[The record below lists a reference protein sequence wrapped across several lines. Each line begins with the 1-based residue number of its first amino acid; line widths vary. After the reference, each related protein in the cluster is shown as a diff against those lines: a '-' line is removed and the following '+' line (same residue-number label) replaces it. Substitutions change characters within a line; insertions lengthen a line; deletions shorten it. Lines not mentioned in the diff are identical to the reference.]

1 MNQNASRSTV
11 RVVRL
16 ADLDDLHRPPPVT
29 VAQPAT
35 ECRET
40 SPEEAAHVSSNDSVA
55 SSTGWW
61 ASSSGEADASRV
73 MQPIGSTLPGAL
85 SELGEQ
91 GAHAHARAVQDGV
104 AQSRAAGD
112 APWPDADAHEP
123 AREVPRLP
131 PGEVLKI
138 GVHVDARVQ
147 DYARLWWGHALVM
160 VLSLGLAWP
169 WVMSRRERF
178 FLRHTRVASHRLDFR
193 LPTVV
198 LWPRYATLLALW
210 VGVLGAM
217 SGSLW
222 AGMLGLSLGCAV
234 WPLMAYLK
242 TNQRVASLTWAGR
255 RLWFDGTWQGMS
267 RVMLLPVGL
276 AVAAIWAA
284 GLAWQARSLAGAGV
298 FGVLAVAWLLCAP
311 RAVWTYYRYRQ
322 EHLRL
327 GPLRLQWK
335 ARLGDVVQLF
345 GRAIAVGLLAGVLA
359 AGAVCMGVAGWLA
372 WRQAPVASIPLA
384 VWGAVSLPVLAVTA
398 LVVRAYVHALMINL
412 VWSHTG
418 NRHLRFRARVPVA
431 RYVRLSL
438 RHALLTVLTL
448 GWRHPAAAV
457 ALRGLLLRSVKVSSR
472 VDPET
477 LLAYWSRR
485 QGEAPP
491 TMFPSVAV
499 SQGDDDLSRMPT
511 QLSVAHRHAPPA

>member
-1 MNQNASRSTV
+1 MNSNATRSTA

-16 ADLDDLHRPPPVT
+16 ADLDDLHRPPPAAA
-29 VAQPAT
+29 AQPAT
-35 ECRET
+35 DCRET
-40 SPEEAAHVSSNDSVA
+40 SPEEAAHASSNDSVA
-55 SSTGWW
+55 PSTGWW

-85 SELGEQ
+85 SELGEL
-91 GAHAHARAVQDGV
+91 GGPAHARAALDGM
-104 AQSRAAGD
+104 AQHKAVHDS
-112 APWPDADAHEP
+112 PWPDADAHEP

-131 PGEVLKI
+131 QGEVLKI

-147 DYARLWWGHALVM
+147 DYARLWWGHGLVM
-160 VLSLGLAWP
+160 VRTLGLAWP

-210 VGVLGAM
+210 VGVLGDM

-267 RVMLLPVGL
+267 RVMLLPVVL
-276 AVAAIWAA
+276 AVATIWTG
-284 GLAWQARSLAGAGV
+284 GLAWQARSLVGAGM
-298 FGVLAVAWLLCAP
+298 FAGLALAWLLCAP

-322 EHLRL
+322 EHVRL

-335 ARLGDVVQLF
+335 ARLGDVVTLF
-345 GRAIAVGLLAGVLA
+345 GRALVGGALASVLA

-372 WRQAPVASIPLA
+372 WRRVPVASVPVS
-384 VWGAVSLPVLAVTA
+384 VWLAVSLPVLVVTA
-398 LVVRAYVHALMINL
+398 LVVRAYVQALMINL

-431 RYVRLSL
+431 RYVRQSL
-438 RHALLTVLTL
+438 RHALLTTVTL
-448 GWRHPAAAV
+448 GWHHPTAAV
-457 ALRGLLLRSVKVSSR
+457 ALRGMLLRSVKVSSR

-491 TMFPSVAV
+491 TMFPSVTV
-499 SQGDDDLSRMPT
+499 SHGDDELSRMPT
-511 QLSVAHRHAPPA
+511 QPSVAHRHAPPA

>member
-1 MNQNASRSTV
+1 MNSNATRSTA

-16 ADLDDLHRPPPVT
+16 ADLDDLHRPPPVAVT
-29 VAQPAT
+29 QPGT
-35 ECRET
+35 DSRGT
-40 SPEEAAHVSSNDSVA
+40 LPEETAYVSSNDSVA
-55 SSTGWW
+55 PSTGWW

-85 SELGEQ
+85 SEFGER
-91 GAHAHARAVQDGV
+91 GEHAHARAAQDGAV
-104 AQSRAAGD
+104 QGQAEGEGA
-112 APWPDADAHEP
+112 WPDADAPEP

-147 DYARLWWGHALVM
+147 DYARLWWGHVLVM
-160 VLSLGLAWP
+160 VLTLGLAWP

-217 SGSLW
+217 SGSVW

-267 RVMLLPVGL
+267 RVMLLPVVL
-276 AVAAIWAA
+276 AVAAIWAG
-284 GLAWQARSLAGAGV
+284 GLAWQSSSLVGAGM
-298 FGVLAVAWLLCAP
+298 FLGLALAWLLCAP

-335 ARLGDVVQLF
+335 ARLGDVMQLF
-345 GRAIAVGLLAGVLA
+345 VRALAVGALAGVLA
-359 AGAVCMGVAGWLA
+359 VGAVCMALAGWLA
-372 WRQAPVASIPLA
+372 WRPSPVASIPLA

-398 LVVRAYVHALMINL
+398 LVVRAYVHALMVNL

-431 RYVRLSL
+431 RYVRQSL
-438 RHALLTVLTL
+438 RHALLTMLTL
-448 GWRHPAAAV
+448 GWHHPAAAV
-457 ALRGLLLRSVKVSSR
+457 ALRGMLLRSVKVSSR

-499 SQGDDDLSRMPT
+499 LQGDDDLSRMPT
-511 QLSVAHRHAPPA
+511 QPSVTHRHPPPA